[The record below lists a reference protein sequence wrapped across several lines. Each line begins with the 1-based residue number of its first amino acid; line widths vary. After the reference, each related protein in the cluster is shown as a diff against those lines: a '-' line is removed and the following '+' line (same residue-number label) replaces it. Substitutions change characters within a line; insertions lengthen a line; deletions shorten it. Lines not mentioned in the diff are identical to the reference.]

1 MKHLSEF
8 TIEFILSG
16 MVGLLMAWLSDK
28 SKNKITENEILEL
41 VKLLMPDMV
50 ITD

>member
-1 MKHLSEF
+1 M
-8 TIEFILSG
+8 I
-16 MVGLLMAWLSDK
+16 GLLIAWLSDK

-50 ITD
+50 IRD